1 MATGPGC
8 FYGENVNPS
17 GNRKDE
23 NGNPSPKEII
33 FGRKHPAYSTSVKL
47 ALPHFQEIVQ
57 TAASGVK
64 SQQALEGYGSVLAIS
79 NASRRNPVRNRTSQK
94 SKMPN
99 PFYLRGKKQPKYP
112 EESL

>member
-33 FGRKHPAYSTSVKL
+33 FGRKHPAYSTSITS
-47 ALPHFQEIVQ
+47 ALLEDYTKGCQ
-57 TAASGVK
+57 TSDTA
-64 SQQALEGYGSVLAIS
+64 
-79 NASRRNPVRNRTSQK
+79 TT
-94 SKMPN
+94 
-99 PFYLRGKKQPKYP
+99 
-112 EESL
+112 